1 MAKKTKEEVVENT
14 TEEKVES
21 TEEKVETKKSDDKI
35 RIKKP
40 KFSKNTDEVIK
51 VDLRNV
57 NKSEEEVITKEE
69 EKVEKED
76 AVQESKT
83 EELSVGDKSTTS
95 ETVGEQD
102 SQSEDRQE
110 NKEQVPENEQ
120 ESVLE
125 EITEEEVVEKKTEE
139 LIEEVKEAVEE
150 QKETGVELPENIQK
164 VVDFMNDT
172 GGSLEEYVRLNQ
184 DYTSLDDRQLLRE
197 FYRSTKPHLSSDE
210 IDFLMEDSFSYDEE
224 VDEQRDIKRKKLAL
238 KEQVASAKSHLDGLK
253 SKYYEEIKA
262 GSKLT
267 SEQQKAVDFFNRYN
281 KESDEKSKIAER
293 QKLTFNKKT
302 NEVFSNEFKGFE
314 YKVGDKRYRFN
325 VKEADKVKQTQSD
338 INNFVRKFLNEN
350 NEMVDA
356 KGYHKSLFTAM
367 NSDAIANHF
376 YEQGKADAI
385 KESVARAK
393 NIDMNPR
400 QGHEGFV
407 DAGGIKVRALTGD
420 NSSDFKFKIKK

>member
-1 MAKKTKEEVVENT
+1 MAKKTKEEVVENA
-14 TEEKVES
+14 TEEKIES
-21 TEEKVETKKSDDKI
+21 TPNGDKI
-35 RIKKP
+35 KIKKP
-40 KFSKNTDEVIK
+40 KFSKNTEEVVK
-51 VDLRNV
+51 VDLREV

-69 EKVEKED
+69 EKEENVIEEQPLAEEPTTDEAVGGED
-76 AVQESKT
+76 T
-83 EELSVGDKSTTS
+83 
-95 ETVGEQD
+95 
-102 SQSEDRQE
+102 QSEVKQE
-110 NKEQVPENEQ
+110 DKEQVPEDEQ
-120 ESVLE
+120 SSVLE
-125 EITEEEVVEKKTEE
+125 EITQEEVVEQKTEE

-150 QKETGVELPENIQK
+150 QKENGVDLPENIQK
-164 VVDFMNDT
+164 VVDFMSET
-172 GGSLEEYVRLNQ
+172 GGTLEEYVRLNQ
-184 DYTSLDDRQLLRE
+184 DYSSLDEKQLLKE
-197 FYRSTKPHLSSDE
+197 FYRSTKPHLTSDE
-210 IDFLMEDSFSYDEE
+210 VDFLMEDSFSYEEDIDDE
-224 VDEQRDIKRKKLAL
+224 RDIKRKKLAL

-281 KESDEKSKIAER
+281 KESDETSKVVEK

-325 VKEADKVKQTQSD
+325 VKEAGKVKETQSD

-376 YEQGKADAI
+376 
-385 KESVARAK
+385 
-393 NIDMNPR
+393 
-400 QGHEGFV
+400 
-407 DAGGIKVRALTGD
+407 
-420 NSSDFKFKIKK
+420 

>member
-1 MAKKTKEEVVENT
+1 MAKKAKEEVVENT

-21 TEEKVETKKSDDKI
+21 TPSDDKI
-35 RIKKP
+35 KIKKP
-40 KFSKNTDEVIK
+40 KFSKNTEEVTK
-51 VDLRNV
+51 VDLRDV

-69 EKVEKED
+69 EKEENVIEEQPLAEEPTTDEAVGGED
-76 AVQESKT
+76 T
-83 EELSVGDKSTTS
+83 
-95 ETVGEQD
+95 
-102 SQSEDRQE
+102 QSEVKQE
-110 NKEQVPENEQ
+110 DKEQVPEDEQ
-120 ESVLE
+120 SSVLE
-125 EITEEEVVEKKTEE
+125 EITQEEVVEQKTEE

-150 QKETGVELPENIQK
+150 QKENGVDLPENIQK
-164 VVDFMNDT
+164 VVDFMSET
-172 GGSLEEYVRLNQ
+172 GGTLEEYVRLNQ
-184 DYTSLDDRQLLRE
+184 DYSSLDEKQLLKE
-197 FYRSTKPHLSSDE
+197 FYRSTKPHLTSDE
-210 IDFLMEDSFSYDEE
+210 VDFLMEDSFSYEEDIDDE
-224 VDEQRDIKRKKLAL
+224 RDIKRKKLAL

-281 KESDEKSKIAER
+281 KESDETSKVVEK

-325 VKEADKVKQTQSD
+325 VKEAGKVKETQSD

>member
-1 MAKKTKEEVVENT
+1 MAKKAKEEVVENT

-21 TEEKVETKKSDDKI
+21 TPSDDKI
-35 RIKKP
+35 KIKKP
-40 KFSKNTDEVIK
+40 KFSKNTEEVTK
-51 VDLRNV
+51 VDLRDV

-69 EKVEKED
+69 EKEENVIEEQPLAEEPTTNEAVGGED
-76 AVQESKT
+76 T
-83 EELSVGDKSTTS
+83 
-95 ETVGEQD
+95 
-102 SQSEDRQE
+102 QSEVKQE
-110 NKEQVPENEQ
+110 DKEQVPEDEQ
-120 ESVLE
+120 SSVLE

-150 QKETGVELPENIQK
+150 QKETGVDLPENIQK
-164 VVDFMNDT
+164 VVDFMSET
-172 GGSLEEYVRLNQ
+172 GGTLEEYVRLNQ
-184 DYTSLDDRQLLRE
+184 DYSSLDEKQLLKE
-197 FYRSTKPHLSSDE
+197 FYRSTKPHLTSDE
-210 IDFLMEDSFSYDEE
+210 VDFLMEDSFSYEEDIDDE
-224 VDEQRDIKRKKLAL
+224 RDIKRKKLAL

-281 KESDEKSKIAER
+281 KESDETSKVVEK

-325 VKEADKVKQTQSD
+325 VKEAGKVKETQSD